1 MGNLIEVGSA
11 LYKGGNPRTDG
22 KRIAEGCDRK
32 RIAENGK
39 RMLAKGQIFFK
50 EGLFVDN

>member
-22 KRIAEGCDRK
+22 KRIAEGWDCK
-32 RIAENGK
+32 RIAEEWQKDVSK
-39 RMLAKGQIFFK
+39 RTN
-50 EGLFVDN
+50 LF